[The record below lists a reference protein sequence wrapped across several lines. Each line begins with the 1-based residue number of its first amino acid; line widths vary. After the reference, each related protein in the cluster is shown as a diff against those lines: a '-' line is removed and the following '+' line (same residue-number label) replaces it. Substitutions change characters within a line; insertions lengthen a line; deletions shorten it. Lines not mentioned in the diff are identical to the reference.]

1 VNPFYY
7 KRDYCRLCGSR
18 NLAIALRLEPMPIA
32 TPNFRVPDASADSM
46 VFTDAVPMDLFLCG
60 DCGHLQIL
68 HVGNPDL
75 QYTNYVYT
83 TSLSLGLRE
92 HFRQYAREVVK
103 RIKPRAGSLVVEL
116 GSNDGTF
123 LQFFKADHGMAVLGV
138 DPAREIARQASL
150 SGIETIGD
158 FFGPQIARQI
168 RETKGPAKILV
179 ANNVI
184 ANIDN
189 LSDWVTG
196 VREVLA
202 PDGLFVFETQYGLD
216 VITKNLLDTVYH
228 EHLSY
233 FNVKPL
239 ETFLARLGME
249 MIDVERIWTKGGSI
263 RVTAQLAGGD
273 RPRSA
278 AVGAF
283 AAEEIAQGA
292 YAPGFYK
299 RFGDDIG
306 TIRSELKTIVAE
318 QHKAGRA
325 VAGYGVSVGTVT
337 LLPQLQVTRDI
348 AFLVDDDPKKDK
360 ILSGPGYSIPVLPPR
375 AIYERNPGAVIVF
388 AWRYFDPIARKHRE
402 YLRRGGKLVVPLP
415 KVSVVG

>member
-1 VNPFYY
+1 MNTLYY
-7 KRDYCRLCGSR
+7 KRDDCRLCGSR
-18 NLAIALRLEPMPIA
+18 NVAIALALEPMPIA
-32 TPNFRVPDASADSM
+32 TPNFRVLDASAESM

-92 HFRQYAREVVK
+92 HFKQYASELVERVK
-103 RIKPRAGSLVVEL
+103 PPAGSLVVEL
-116 GSNDGTF
+116 GSNDGT
-123 LQFFKADHGMAVLGV
+123 LLHFFKTDHQMAVLGV
-138 DPAREIARQASL
+138 DPAREIARQATL

-158 FFGPQIARQI
+158 FFGPQIAHQI
-168 RETKGPAKILV
+168 RATKGPAKIVV

-189 LSDWVTG
+189 IADWMTG
-196 VREVLA
+196 VRDVLA
-202 PDGLFVFETQYGLD
+202 PDGVFVFETQYGLD
-216 VITKNLLDTVYH
+216 VIAKNLLDTVYH

-239 ETFLARLGME
+239 DAFLARLGME
-249 MIDVERIWTKGGSI
+249 MIEVQRIWTKGGSI
-263 RVTAQLAGGD
+263 RVTVQLAGGP

-278 AVGAF
+278 AVSAC
-283 AAEEIAQGA
+283 AADEITQGA
-292 YAPGFYK
+292 YEPGFY
-299 RFGDDIG
+299 RRLGDDIDD
-306 TIRSELKTIVAE
+306 IRRDLKAIIAE
-318 QHKAGRA
+318 QRKAGRA

-337 LLPQLQVTRDI
+337 LLAQLQLTRDI
-348 AFLVDDDPKKDK
+348 AFLVDDDPNKDR
-360 ILSGPGYSIPVLPPR
+360 ILAGPGYSIPVLRPE
-375 AIYERNPGAVIVF
+375 ALYERNAGAVIVF
-388 AWRYFDPIARKHRE
+388 AWRYIDPIARKNQE
-402 YLRRGGKLVVPLP
+402 YLQGGGKFVVPLP

>member
-7 KRDYCRLCGSR
+7 KRDNCRLCGSR
-18 NLAIALRLEPMPIA
+18 NVAIVLPLEPMPIA
-32 TPNFRVPDASADSM
+32 TPNFRILDASADSM
-46 VFTDAVPMDLFLCG
+46 VFTDAVPMDLFLCS

-92 HFRQYAREVVK
+92 HFRQYACEVVE
-103 RIKPRAGSLVVEL
+103 RIQPPAGSLVVEL

-168 RETKGPAKILV
+168 LEMKGPAKILV

-184 ANIDN
+184 ANVDN
-189 LSDWVTG
+189 IAYWVTG
-196 VREVLA
+196 VRDVLA
-202 PDGLFVFETQYGLD
+202 PDGVFVFETQYGLD
-216 VITKNLLDTVYH
+216 VITKNLLDTIYL

-239 ETFLARLGME
+239 DAFLARLGME
-249 MIDVERIWTKGGSI
+249 MIDVQRIWTKGGSI
-263 RVTAQLAGGD
+263 RVTAQLAGGA

-278 AVGAF
+278 AVRAF
-283 AAEEIAQGA
+283 AADELAQGA
-292 YAPGFYK
+292 YEPGFYG
-299 RFGDDIG
+299 RLGDDIG
-306 TIRSELKTIVAE
+306 AIRDDLKTIIAE
-318 QHKAGRA
+318 QRKTGRA
-325 VAGYGVSVGTVT
+325 IAGYGVSVGTIT
-337 LLPQLQVTRDI
+337 LLAQLQLTRDI
-348 AFLVDDDPKKDK
+348 AFLVDDDPKKEH
-360 ILSGPGYSIPVLPPR
+360 LLAGPGYSIPVLPPR
-375 AIYERNPGAVIVF
+375 AIYERNPGAVVVF
-388 AWRYFDPIARKHRE
+388 AWRYIDPIARKNKE
-402 YLRRGGKLVVPLP
+402 YLQMGGKFVVPLP
-415 KVSVVG
+415 TVSVLG